1 MTRLAFVALVAVCAA
16 WALAVF
22 VACEAQ
28 ATWRRLRGLP
38 ELDERFA

>member
-1 MTRLAFVALVAVCAA
+1 MTRLHFAALVAACVI

-22 VACEAQ
+22 AAREAQ

-38 ELDERFA
+38 ELDERFV